1 MIYYDYDLLTSPL
14 VRCSPSCLG
23 ATFETTPTLNDSLT
37 SANATLSASGS
48 DDEEMRE
55 IARKINALSLGSEEE
70 GSDGDADDEGREEE
84 DEGETGEDEEDDDS
98 ATEKG
103 VTPAWWNWIFRI
115 YRNYVSFK
123 SGFWPSVVL
132 LYTFF

>member
-1 MIYYDYDLLTSPL
+1 
-14 VRCSPSCLG
+14 
-23 ATFETTPTLNDSLT
+23 
-37 SANATLSASGS
+37 
-48 DDEEMRE
+48 MRE

-132 LYTFF
+132 YTFFNPN